1 MNELEQRKEIDLM
14 SIEER
19 KKIKLNVIK
28 FSRTNQCRVING
40 MKNAEIY
47 NLGELLDAYQ
57 NGFLKYKSVRNESDK
72 KFLKIYDKE
81 KTPISFIDNL
91 GNKSLKDIYR
101 CLNYFFP
108 TIKLPNIGITNEKF
122 TLYSIP
128 DSNQEVKK

>member
-1 MNELEQRKEIDLM
+1 MRH
-14 SIEER
+14 
-19 KKIKLNVIK
+19 
-28 FSRTNQCRVING
+28 
-40 MKNAEIY
+40 AEIY

-57 NGFLKYKSVRNESDK
+57 NGFWGYKYVYDDSNKKS
-72 KFLKIYDKE
+72 LKIYDKE